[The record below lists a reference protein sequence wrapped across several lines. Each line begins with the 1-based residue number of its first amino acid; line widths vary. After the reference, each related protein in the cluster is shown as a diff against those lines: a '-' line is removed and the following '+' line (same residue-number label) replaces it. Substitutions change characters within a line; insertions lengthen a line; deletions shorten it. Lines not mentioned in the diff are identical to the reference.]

1 MSAAAR
7 QASPKPT
14 GRRKVG
20 RPPRIDR
27 AMIGRAAHEV
37 GMADLTV
44 KRVADHLGV
53 SVAGLYHHVEGRDDL
68 LRLAAEYS
76 ATRLPAPADRGQ
88 HWALWLLE
96 WANHNRDAFVSEPGL
111 LGQYL
116 DGAISTEAIADN
128 VDAILGVLVRQ
139 GFSIHEARAAYDL
152 VSVCAVGSA
161 VAEIREK
168 SAADAGRPLAADHL
182 RVLARARPRRPPVP
196 PPAQRGHRHPTSGA
210 VARAHHDGAGGH
222 RCRARRAAGAD
233 RRGHRGGHRPVDNPF
248 LSTGSC
254 YAPGTIRLGGRWS
267 WTVVCRQHS
276 SDRWGSQG

>member
-1 MSAAAR
+1 
-7 QASPKPT
+7 
-14 GRRKVG
+14 
-20 RPPRIDR
+20 
-27 AMIGRAAHEV
+27 MIGRAAHEV

-182 RVLARARPRRPPVP
+182 RVLAQRDPDDLPYLRQLSADIGTRRPEPLLARITTVLVGIAVGRGE
-196 PPAQRGHRHPTSGA
+196 PPAPIVEA
-210 VARAHHDGAGGH
+210 IE
-222 RCRARRAAGAD
+222 AATG
-233 RRGHRGGHRPVDNPF
+233 RSTT
-248 LSTGSC
+248 LS
-254 YAPGTIRLGGRWS
+254 
-267 WTVVCRQHS
+267 
-276 SDRWGSQG
+276 